1 MPEEAFDPFGYT
13 KKLEEIT
20 TDLSVLS
27 RKVDAL
33 MMQNAAIFAAVNK
46 PAWLTPAV
54 PAATATDATITITF
68 SPIIDVGGQIYTKLD
83 AITAGEST
91 IEGLLAALPQAILQL
106 LQQPVAVGLDPND
119 TATEKRTT
127 ALPTKPGP

>member
-1 MPEEAFDPFGYT
+1 MPEEFDPFGYT

-20 TDLSVLS
+20 TDLAVLS

-33 MMQNAAIFAAVNK
+33 MTQNAAILAAVNK

-54 PAATATDATITITF
+54 PAAATDAAITITF

-83 AITAGEST
+83 AISAGEST
-91 IEGLLAALPQAILQL
+91 IEGLLAALPQAILKL
-106 LQQPVAVGLDPND
+106 LQQPVAVGLDPNN

-127 ALPTKPGP
+127 PLPTKPGP